1 MATSTIKKSI
11 PRYLQFKSTDAND
24 TVYTFTDPWLNKGS
38 IGVVLCWGS
47 CDPNMGFLLMIYEFN
62 NSVTLQTI
70 YNNSDRTFSASISGE
85 TITVT
90 ASAII
95 WGGMR
100 FLSYNGN
107 V

>member
-1 MATSTIKKSI
+1 MATSTIKKTL
-11 PRYLQFKSTDAND
+11 PEYLQFKSDDANA
-24 TVYTFTDPWLNKGS
+24 TVFTFTDPWLNHGS

-47 CDPNMGFLLMIYEFN
+47 CAPNMGFLLMIYEYN
-62 NSVTLQTI
+62 GAIALQTI
-70 YNNSDRTFSASISGE
+70 YNNSDITFTVSISGE

-90 ASAII
+90 ASATI